1 MNLALAKRLALLPL
15 VPLLMAATTLV
26 DPPPLRAPPELTSK
40 EIVKTLQ
47 GTLVERGWL
56 LGEQQGD
63 AVDATLHVRSH
74 ALTVR
79 FALKEREI
87 HMNYVDSVNLDY
99 HQYRNGRRV
108 IHRKYDQWMR
118 NFMIE
123 LARDLQAAAF
133 AKRT

>member
-79 FALKEREI
+79 HPELKCALIAFSGCGALVAPQPEQ
-87 HMNYVDSVNLDY
+87 DA
-99 HQYRNGRRV
+99 
-108 IHRKYDQWMR
+108 
-118 NFMIE
+118 E
-123 LARDLQAAAF
+123 LGDEDAGVE
-133 AKRT
+133 